1 MAVVIKTKLA
11 TTAPIAD
18 AVPAQLAPGELAVNP
33 ESKRLW
39 VGTSGNQVAELI
51 TSGRPDA
58 GTIQGQTLMWNA
70 TANNWE
76 VNGSV
81 RTTANGQIA
90 LRNNAANAD
99 IDYRIGS
106 AGSGSSSFSIQNDV
120 TNTTGTISLYSGV
133 LANGTSLQ
141 RQLTLSP
148 STVEIFPN
156 LGIANAEAPKTA
168 YIHGN
173 LRVGKADATVG
184 AEGGEIRLLSADG
197 KITGVIDVRGTS
209 TAGELRMYTGEP
221 TAGNLRII
229 NSAPTSTGGISLET
243 GTATT
248 QGVLITSNLVNFNG
262 RTVHSAGT
270 TTQLNFDIALQK
282 KAAITFSTP
291 DQNNPIR
298 GGGNRGEIYYQDQTP
313 TVNHR
318 IQYNAVNK
326 HMFGVRPL
334 NPDNSFANKVDVM
347 QISNNLV
354 KIFGNLK
361 IGPELA
367 GSQEGGQIEFVG
379 PDLALA
385 YVTDIITSTADN
397 SLTSNYRLRP
407 VGDHTAGGIVIGGQG
422 GGNSQPAIY
431 LYTDGAL
438 RFYIDAAGITR
449 GLWNNNGVSN
459 PFSQFVVVTT
469 AQLPATRDANIIY
482 FVV

>member
-81 RTTANGQIA
+81 RTTANGQIE

-106 AGSGSSSFSIQNDV
+106 AGSSSNNFSIQNDV
-120 TNTTGTISLYSGV
+120 TNTTGTISLYSGL
-133 LANGTSLQ
+133 LADGTSLQ

-156 LGIANAEAPKTA
+156 LGIANTEAPQTA

-173 LRVGKADATVG
+173 LRVGKADATVD
-184 AEGGEIRLLSADG
+184 AEGGEIRLLGADG
-197 KITGVIDVRGTS
+197 LISGVIDIIGTP
-209 TAGELRMYTGEP
+209 TARELRMYTGET

-229 NSAPTSTGGISLET
+229 NSDSASTGGISLET
-243 GTATT
+243 GPATT
-248 QGVLITSNLVNFNG
+248 AGLNITSNLVTLNG

-270 TTQLNFDIALQK
+270 TTKLNFDIALEK
-282 KAAITFSTP
+282 RATITFSTP

-298 GGGNRGEIYYQDQTP
+298 DGGNRGEIYYQDQTP

-326 HMFGVRPL
+326 HMFGVKPL
-334 NPDNSFANKVDVM
+334 NLDNSFGNKVDVM

-354 KIFGNLK
+354 KIFGNIR
-361 IGPELA
+361 IGPEVA
-367 GSQEGGQIEFVG
+367 SPASNEGGQIELVG
-379 PDLALA
+379 PDSSIA
-385 YVTDIITSTADN
+385 YVTDIRTVTADD
-397 SLTSNYRLRP
+397 SLTSYYRLRP
-407 VGDHTAGGIVIGGQG
+407 VGDHTAGGILIGGQG
-422 GGNSQPAIY
+422 GGNSQPNIF
-431 LYTDGAL
+431 LYTSGAL
-438 RFYIDAAGITR
+438 RMYVDSVGIVR
-449 GLWNNNGVSN
+449 GLWNNAGN
-459 PFSQFVVVTT
+459 PNPLSQFKVVS
-469 AQLPATRDANIIY
+469 AMPATPDANTIY